1 MQTLIFVR
9 RSHGVAKKSGNDYD
23 MIEVS
28 NGLSSFT
35 LSAAPGI
42 GAKIEEDL
50 AEGDTFK
57 AEVHVTVA
65 FGALRGTIVRV
76 EQ

>member
-9 RSHGVAKKSGNDYD
+9 RSHGVAKKSGKDYD
-23 MIEVS
+23 MVEVS

-35 LSAAPGI
+35 LSADPGI
-42 GAKIEEDL
+42 GAQIEESL
-50 AEGDTFK
+50 EEGDTFK

-65 FGALRGTIVRV
+65 FGALRGTIVKV

>member
-1 MQTLIFVR
+1 MV
-9 RSHGVAKKSGNDYD
+9 
-23 MIEVS
+23 EVS

-35 LSAAPGI
+35 LSADPGI
-42 GAKIEEDL
+42 GDQIEQSLE
-50 AEGDTFK
+50 EGDEFQ

-65 FGALRGTIVRV
+65 FGALRGTIVKV

>member
-1 MQTLIFVR
+1 MV
-9 RSHGVAKKSGNDYD
+9 
-23 MIEVS
+23 EVS

-35 LSAAPGI
+35 LSADPGI
-42 GAKIEEDL
+42 GAQIEESL
-50 AEGDTFK
+50 EEGDTFK

-65 FGALRGTIVRV
+65 FGALRGTIVKV